1 MDTVRFVIHRRPSL
15 LGALLPYKLYI
26 NGSYVGSISN
36 GKTQIFNIPSAQAY
50 IIEVGHPFGSNC
62 VVPAGECEYI
72 IELQRISDGQNDR
85 HTEMYLVKDEQHPLL
100 PSFHFDKYT
109 KSVYSD
115 TVTQLTP
122 TDQTLAYCMEFW
134 LAATDDLQEVYA
146 SPNYHSIL
154 NALRTVGAFGAAG
167 LFEQLAEEYLP
178 HAVFPLDDD
187 QIELHAKNIEKANQ
201 TFWKNETAISE
212 FHKEVV
218 SYILQKLNSAAN
230 VY

>member
-178 HAVFPLDDD
+178 NAVFPLDDD
-187 QIELHAKNIEKANQ
+187 QIELYQRELEKTNKA
-201 TFWKNETAISE
+201 FLKDETVISE